1 MFGLLDPINMAQRI
15 ALIALAVVFLAVVAF
30 FQIKVTLLKNEV
42 ESLTEKTVQQAN
54 TIAQLQ
60 SVKKSL
66 EEANQAWATSVE
78 AQNAKIL
85 ALQKSQA
92 TQKGKLQTELQ
103 KVQKEVQKHQS
114 EAVKWKKIA
123 LSSSS
128 ATEKQLEQRYTE
140 YLKERQK

>member
-1 MFGLLDPINMAQRI
+1 MFGLLNPISMAQRV
-15 ALIALAVVFLAVVAF
+15 ALAVLAVAFLAMVTF
-30 FQIKVTLLKNEV
+30 FQIKVHLLKNEV

-66 EEANQAWATSVE
+66 EEANQAWASSVE

-85 ALQKSQA
+85 ALQTSKKSQE
-92 TQKGKLQTELQ
+92 TKYKQELQ
-103 KVQKEVQKHQS
+103 KVQREVQQHQS
-114 EAVKWKKIA
+114 AAVKWKKMA

-128 ATEKQLEQRYTE
+128 ATEKEVDRQFTD
-140 YLKERQK
+140 YLKERQQ